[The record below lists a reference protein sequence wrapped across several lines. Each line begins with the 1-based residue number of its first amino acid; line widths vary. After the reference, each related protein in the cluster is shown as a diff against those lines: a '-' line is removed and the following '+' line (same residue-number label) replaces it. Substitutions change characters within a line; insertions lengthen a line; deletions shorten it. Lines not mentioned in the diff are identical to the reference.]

1 MKNRIDTLRV
11 ELRRHNQLYYQEGQ
25 PEITD
30 REYDTLLKELAD
42 LEKTHPELMSSDSPT
57 LRVGGAP
64 VEGFTT
70 VTHDPPMFS
79 LANTYSLE
87 ELEEWEERLRRRE
100 PDADLSYVA
109 ELKIDGISISLTYE
123 EGLLGLAATRGNGR
137 QGDDVTAN
145 IRTIK
150 RLPLRLSEVPNPLVV
165 RGEVFMPQPVFDA
178 LNEAREAEGQ
188 SLYINPRNTAA
199 GTVRLLDSREVARR
213 GLSMAV
219 FQVETD
225 LGVETHSQTIEYL
238 ASLGLPMSPGWSRCA
253 DLAEVKAYIERWR
266 EARHELEFA
275 TDGVVVKVDSLALRD
290 QLGFTSKA
298 PRWAVAYKYETEQV
312 ETTVTSI
319 EVQVGRTGV
328 LTPVA
333 HLEPVFVAGTTV
345 SRATLH
351 NYEDLAR
358 KDVRVGDTVVVEKGG
373 EIIPKVVSVVLDQRP
388 DGATPYRIPSHCPIC
403 GEGVVNLEGEV
414 AYRCVNI
421 ACPAVVRESIR
432 HFASRNAMDIEGV
445 GEKLVDQMVG
455 AGLLLD
461 YSSLYELRLEDL
473 VNLER
478 FGEKSAQNLLAA
490 VEGSKDRELA
500 HLLFALGIRFVGEGV
515 ARKLAAHFGHLELL
529 MAATYEALVEIP
541 EIGPRVAES
550 LLTFFEHETNRT
562 RIQNLRCFGVRVEQT
577 DNQHSDN
584 RPLEGQVMVL
594 TGALSTLSR
603 QEAKQQLE
611 ALGAKV
617 TGSVSKKT
625 DIVVAGDK
633 AGSKLSKARDLGLE
647 VWTESQLLDALG
659 LA

>member
-1 MKNRIDTLRV
+1 MKKRIENLRV
-11 ELRRHNQLYYQEGQ
+11 ELRKHNQLYYQKGQ

-30 REYDTLLKELAD
+30 REYDTLLEELAD
-42 LEKTHPELMSSDSPT
+42 LEEAHPELMSPDSPT
-57 LRVGGAP
+57 LWVGGDP
-64 VEGFTT
+64 VEGFNT

-87 ELEEWEERLRRRE
+87 ELEEWEERLHRRLPNVE
-100 PDADLSYVA
+100 LSYVA

-123 EGLLGLAATRGNGR
+123 RGMLNLAATRGNGR

-150 RLPLRLSEVPNPLVV
+150 RLPLRVDEAPTSLVV
-165 RGEVFMPQPVFDA
+165 RGEVFMPQPVFEA
-178 LNEAREAEGQ
+178 LNKIRETEGQ
-188 SLYINPRNTAA
+188 PLYINPRNTAA

-213 GLSMAV
+213 GLSMAI

-225 LGVETHSQTIEYL
+225 LGLETHSETIEHL
-238 ASLGLPMSPGWSRCA
+238 DGLGFPMSPGWARCS
-253 DLAEVKAYIERWR
+253 DLTEVKAYIERWR
-266 EARHELEFA
+266 EARHGLDFA
-275 TDGVVVKVDSLALRD
+275 TDGVVVKVDSLALRER
-290 QLGFTSKA
+290 LGFTSKA

-312 ETTVTSI
+312 QTTVTSI

-333 HLEPVFVAGTTV
+333 NLEPVFVAGTTV

-358 KDVRVGDTVVVEKGG
+358 KDVRVGDRVIVEKGG

-388 DGATPYRIPSHCPIC
+388 DEAIAYEIPNHCPIC
-403 GEGVVNLEGEV
+403 GEGVVNLEDEV

-445 GEKLVDQMVG
+445 GEKLVDQMVS
-455 AGLLLD
+455 AGLLVD
-461 YSSLYELRLEDL
+461 YSSLYELQLEDL
-473 VNLER
+473 VKLER
-478 FGEKSAQNLLAA
+478 FGEKSAQNLLEA
-490 VEGSKDRELA
+490 VERSKNRELS

-515 ARKLAAHFGHLELL
+515 ARKLAAQFGHLEEL
-529 MAATYEALVEIP
+529 MAASYEALVEIP

-562 RIQNLRCFGVRVEQT
+562 RIQNLRNFGVRVEQT
-577 DNQHSDN
+577 HSLQPESS
-584 RPLEGQVMVL
+584 PLEGRVMVL
-594 TGALSTLSR
+594 TGALSSLSR
-603 QEAKQQLE
+603 REAKQKLE
-611 ALGAKV
+611 AMGAKV

-625 DIVVAGDK
+625 HIVVAGEK
-633 AGSKLSKARDLGLE
+633 AGSKLAKARDLGLE
-647 VWTESQLLDALG
+647 VWNEDKLLEALG
-659 LA
+659 LS